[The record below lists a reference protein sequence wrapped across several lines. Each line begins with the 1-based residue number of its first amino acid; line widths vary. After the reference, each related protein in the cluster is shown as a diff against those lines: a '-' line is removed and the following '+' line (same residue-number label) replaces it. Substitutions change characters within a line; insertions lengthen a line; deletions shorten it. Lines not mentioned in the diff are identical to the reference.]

1 MDVIYFNIR
10 LKPDDQRK
18 LQELALITRRKR
30 GDVVRI
36 LIDDAY
42 KKAHIDDVSLQDA
55 KALIPKEDVQDG

>member
-1 MDVIYFNIR
+1 MSDIYFNIR

-42 KKAHIDDVSLQDA
+42 KKAHIDDVSLQDT
-55 KALIPKEDVQDG
+55 KREVQG